1 MFFKMVMQKQDRDS
15 ERTQF
20 CDMLRLGSRDG
31 VGCHKVW
38 LKKENPLIIKGIVIA
53 NVINRTCSRTD
64 GFERYLIPETAQMTE
79 SAPISARQAT

>member
-53 NVINRTCSRTD
+53 NVINRTCSILELRVFCHGITLAD
-64 GFERYLIPETAQMTE
+64 GRI
-79 SAPISARQAT
+79 